1 MRIMRKMQVIVMRD
15 GHRDQSMVLMVL
27 RIVHTVVALR
37 RIQTVGPR
45 GIHFSLMEGRLV
57 ILMLP
62 SQSLVEV
69 RRLVHEMDCSERLFV
84 MYRLMDDLYWM
95 LIMVVRFRFEMMGN
109 NRCLFMDDVKWL
121 VVLHRWV
128 NMGNLVMVRVTRGRR
143 MIAITAT

>member
-15 GHRDQSMVLMVL
+15 GHWDQPMVVMVL
-27 RIVHTVVALR
+27 RIVHTVVSLR

-69 RRLVHEMDCSERLFV
+69 RRLIYEMDCSEGLLV
-84 MYRLMDDLYWM
+84 IHWLMDNLDRM
-95 LIMVVRFRFEMMGN
+95 LIMVVR
-109 NRCLFMDDVKWL
+109 L
-121 VVLHRWV
+121 
-128 NMGNLVMVRVTRGRR
+128 
-143 MIAITAT
+143 